1 MTIVDWLTTLIAF
14 DTTSSKSN
22 LELINNIADW
32 LSNYNIKSRLTFN
45 DDRKKANLFATLPAA
60 NGNTAG
66 GIILSGHTDIVP
78 VTDQAW
84 TNDPFKAVIL
94 DDKLFGRG
102 ACDMKGFIAVALS
115 LLPKFQQLKLSYP
128 IHFAFSYDEEVGCL
142 GAPLLIK
149 DLQSL
154 NCSPKACIVGEPTNM
169 YPIIA
174 HKGINVFRCQIR
186 GNPAHSSLTPKGCNA
201 IEYAA
206 QLILFLK
213 NLASQFKEQQ
223 LDKDFDVPF
232 TTLTTN
238 VIQGGTAHNI
248 IPEFCEFVFEFRNL
262 PDHAALNIKEQINAY
277 ITDHLLPKM
286 QQEYPLAQ
294 IDLSEVASV
303 TSFAADPNAKFIKLC
318 QSISGEQDLKKVA
331 YATEA
336 GLFQEAAI
344 PTIVCGPGSI
354 EQAHRSDEFVT
365 LQQLEKCR
373 HFLLSLIAESNKSF
387 FNSLKD

>member
-1 MTIVDWLTTLIAF
+1 MTIVDWLITLIAF

-22 LELINNIADW
+22 LELINHIADW
-32 LSNYNIKSRLTFN
+32 LSNYSIDPRLTFN
-45 DDRKKANLFATLPAA
+45 DNAKKANLFATLPAA
-60 NGNTAG
+60 NGKKAG
-66 GIILSGHTDIVP
+66 GIILSGHTDVVP
-78 VTDQAW
+78 ITDQAW
-84 TNDPFKAVIL
+84 TSDPFKAEIR

-115 LLPKFQQLKLSYP
+115 LLPKLQQLNLSFP

-142 GAPLLIK
+142 GAPLMIE

-154 NCSPKACIVGEPTNM
+154 DYTPKACIVGEPTNM

-174 HKGINVFRCQIR
+174 HKGINVFRCQIK

-201 IEYAA
+201 IEHAA

-223 LDKDFDVPF
+223 LDNDFDVPF

-238 VIQGGTAHNI
+238 LIQGGTAHNI

-262 PDHAALNIKEQINAY
+262 PDHAALSVKEQINGY
-277 ITDHLLPKM
+277 ITDYLLPKM
-286 QQEYPLAQ
+286 QQEYPSAH
-294 IDLSEVASV
+294 INLSEVASV
-303 TSFAADPNAKFIKLC
+303 TSFSADPDGKFVKLC
-318 QSISGEQDLKKVA
+318 QSIAGEQNLKKVA

-336 GLFQEAAI
+336 GLFQAAAI

-354 EQAHRSDEFVT
+354 EQAHKADEFVA

-373 HFLLSLIAESNKSF
+373 QFLLSLLAESNQSF
-387 FNSLKD
+387 F